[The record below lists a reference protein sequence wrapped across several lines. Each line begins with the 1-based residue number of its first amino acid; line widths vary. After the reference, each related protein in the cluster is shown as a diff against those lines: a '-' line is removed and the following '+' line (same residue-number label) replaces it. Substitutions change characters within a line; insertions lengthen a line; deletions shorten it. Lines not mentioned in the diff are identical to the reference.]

1 MYLMLIIFLVLLAYF
16 VFFVSQFYNV
26 FFKGYAP
33 FISTDRETIKTILAA
48 SSISTPF
55 IVYELGCG
63 RARFLRI
70 AEKIFPG
77 LRLIGV
83 ENLASL
89 YYLNWLRL
97 KLSFSKIQ
105 LWKKDFLALN
115 LQDADLIY
123 CYLNNDTMKKLG
135 DKFSK
140 ECRGGTQIVS
150 RSFPI
155 PQFIPEKVLNVKN
168 KKIYFYKI

>member
-1 MYLMLIIFLVLLAYF
+1 MYLLLIIVLALLIYF

-48 SSISTPF
+48 SSINPPLL
-55 IVYELGCG
+55 IYELGCG

-70 AEKIFPG
+70 AEKTFPG
-77 LRLIGV
+77 LKLIGV

-89 YYLNWLRL
+89 YYINWLRL
-97 KLSFSKIQ
+97 KLSLSKIK
-105 LWKKDFLALN
+105 LWKKDFLTLN

-123 CYLNNDTMKKLG
+123 CYLNNETMRKLG
-135 DKFSK
+135 DKFKK
-140 ECRGGTQIVS
+140 ECRPGTQIIS

-155 PQFIPEKVLNVKN
+155 PQFVPEKTIAVKN